1 MAFQINRGGTI
12 YWTLENFQRFFHEIA
27 TNGSDLGMAFKN
39 TFITF
44 VIQQIMFLVSFMV
57 SYFLYKK
64 IFAPDNCIKY
74 NFAEQICNRFYT
86 ISGLLLRVFSVLYPN
101 GYILTQEIQVRKTH
115 WHP

>member
-1 MAFQINRGGTI
+1 MI
-12 YWTLENFQRFFHEIA
+12 YV
-27 TNGSDLGMAFKN
+27 S
-39 TFITF
+39 
-44 VIQQIMFLVSFMV
+44 LVKT
-57 SYFLYKK
+57 LYKQK
-64 IFAPDNCIKY
+64 KFAPDNCIKY